1 VGVSWISATSRI
13 FWKNIKSINR
23 KLKLFLNMDLS
34 PFKCTDPQAEG
45 CLKQLKYNGKPIP
58 ARRTPQGGAHGNI
71 NMKYE
76 TVFVMDNYV

>member
-1 VGVSWISATSRI
+1 
-13 FWKNIKSINR
+13 
-23 KLKLFLNMDLS
+23 MDLS